1 MSTRP
6 LSLSIK
12 MATYLLKQRV
22 KKVDKF
28 AITLFIE
35 PLELCNLECEGCGR
49 IREYADV
56 MHMKLSVADCLR
68 VANEVDAPIV
78 TIPGGEPLIHPE
90 IELIVDGLVA
100 QGRFVYMC
108 TNGLLLE
115 KKLPKFKA
123 TEQFCIVVHMDGMKE
138 QHDKAVCRPGV
149 FDKAVKAMRSAIDQ
163 GFRVC
168 TNTTIYKETDPADTA
183 ELFQFLTDDI
193 GVEGCIVA
201 PGYDY
206 EAAEIGFA
214 PGRTM
219 EDVFLPREE
228 AQKVFRDV
236 RKRSGEKVR
245 FYNNPLY
252 LEFLEG
258 KRQYQ
263 CAAWTSPTYT
273 VRGWRSPCYLLAD
286 KHVGSWQE
294 LLGDT
299 KWDAYGFGRD
309 PRCANCMMHCGYES
323 ATLLEAFKH
332 PRDLLKL
339 ASVAA

>member
-1 MSTRP
+1 
-6 LSLSIK
+6 

-28 AITLFIE
+28 AMTLFIE

-56 MHMKLSVADCLR
+56 MHLKLSVDDCLR
-68 VANEVDAPIV
+68 VANEVNAPIV
-78 TIPGGEPLIHPE
+78 TIPGGEPLVHPQ
-90 IELIVDGLVA
+90 IEQIADGLVD

-108 TNGLLLE
+108 TNGILLD
-115 KKLPKFKA
+115 KKLPKFTKC
-123 TEQFCIVVHMDGMKE
+123 EQFCIVVHMDGMRE

-149 FDKAVKAMRSAIDQ
+149 WDKAVKAMRTAIDQ

-168 TNTTIYKETDPADTA
+168 TNTTIYKETDPRDTA

-206 EAAEIGFA
+206 EAAAIGFA

-228 AQKVFRDV
+228 AQKMFRDV
-236 RKRSGEKVR
+236 RRRSGEKVR

-286 KHVGSWQE
+286 KHVESWQE

>member
-1 MSTRP
+1 MSRP
-6 LSLSIK
+6 LSLAVK
-12 MATYLLKQRV
+12 MATYFLKQ
-22 KKVDKF
+22 KIKHVDKF
-28 AITLFIE
+28 PMTLFIE

-56 MHMKLSVADCLR
+56 MHLKLSVDECLR
-68 VANEVDAPIV
+68 VAKEVDAPIV
-78 TIPGGEPLIHPE
+78 TIPGGEPLVHPQ
-90 IELIVDGLVA
+90 IEDIVQGLID

-108 TNGLLLE
+108 TNGILLE
-115 KKLPKFKA
+115 KKLPKFKPS
-123 TEQFCIVVHMDGMKE
+123 EQFCIVVHMDGMRD
-138 QHDKAVCRPGV
+138 QHDRAVCRPGV
-149 FDKAVKAMRSAIDQ
+149 WDKATKAMRVAIDQ

-168 TNTTIYKETDPADTA
+168 TNTTIYKESDPGDTA
-183 ELFQFLTDDI
+183 ELFRFLTEDV

-206 EAAEIGFA
+206 AAAAIGFA

-219 EDVFLPREE
+219 DDVFLPRAE
-228 AQKVFRDV
+228 AQKMFREV
-236 RKRSGEKVR
+236 RQRSGMAR

-273 VRGWRSPCYLLAD
+273 VRGWRTPCYLLAD
-286 KHVGSWQE
+286 GHVSSFKE
-294 LLGDT
+294 LLNGTD
-299 KWDAYGFGRD
+299 WDAYGFGRD
-309 PRCANCMMHCGYES
+309 PRCSNCMMHCGYEA
-323 ATLLEAFKH
+323 ATILEAFKH

-339 ASVAA
+339 VRTGAG

>member
-1 MSTRP
+1 MSRP
-6 LSLSIK
+6 LSLSVK
-12 MATYLLKQRV
+12 MATYLLKQKV
-22 KKVDKF
+22 KRLDKF
-28 AITLFIE
+28 AVTLFIE

-56 MHMKLSVADCLR
+56 MHMKLSVDDCLR

-78 TIPGGEPLIHPE
+78 TIPGGEPLVHPE
-90 IELIVDGLVA
+90 IEHIVNGLVD

-115 KKLPKFKA
+115 KKLPKF
-123 TEQFCIVVHMDGMKE
+123 TPSDQFCIVVHMDGMRE

-149 FDKAVKAMRSAIDQ
+149 WDKAVKAMRLAIAE

-168 TNTTIYKETDPADTA
+168 TNTTIYKESDPDDTA
-183 ELFQFLTDDI
+183 ELFQFLTDDV

-206 EAAEIGFA
+206 EAAAIGFA

-219 EDVFLPREE
+219 DDVFLPRRE
-228 AQKVFRDV
+228 AQKAFRDI
-236 RKRSGEKVR
+236 RQRSGMAR

-258 KRQYQ
+258 RRQYQ

-273 VRGWRSPCYLLAD
+273 VRGWRTPCYLLAD
-286 KHVGSWQE
+286 NHVASWRE
-294 LLGDT
+294 LLNGTD
-299 KWDAYGFGRD
+299 WDAYGFGRD
-309 PRCANCMMHCGYES
+309 PRCANCMMHCGYEM
-323 ATLLEAFKH
+323 ATILDAFKS

-339 ASVAA
+339 AAAGAG

>member
-1 MSTRP
+1 VSRP

-12 MATYLLKQRV
+12 MATYLLKQKV
-22 KKVDKF
+22 KRVDKF
-28 AITLFIE
+28 AVTLFIE

-56 MHMKLSVADCLR
+56 MHMKLSVDDCLR

-78 TIPGGEPLIHPE
+78 TIPGGEPLVHPE
-90 IELIVDGLVA
+90 IEDIVAGIVD

-108 TNGLLLE
+108 TNGILLE
-115 KKLPKFKA
+115 KKLPKFKPSD
-123 TEQFCIVVHMDGMKE
+123 QFCIVVHMDGMRE

-149 FDKAVKAMRSAIDQ
+149 WDKAVKAMRLAIAE

-168 TNTTIYKETDPADTA
+168 TNTTIYKESDPEDTA
-183 ELFQFLTDDI
+183 ELFQFLTDDV

-206 EAAEIGFA
+206 EAAAIGFA

-219 EDVFLPREE
+219 DDVFLPRKE
-228 AQKVFRDV
+228 AQKAFRDI
-236 RKRSGEKVR
+236 RKRSGMAR

-258 KRQYQ
+258 RRQYQ

-273 VRGWRSPCYLLAD
+273 VRGWRTPCYLLAD
-286 KHVGSWQE
+286 NHVSSWRE
-294 LLGDT
+294 LLNGTD
-299 KWDAYGFGRD
+299 WDAYGFGRD
-309 PRCANCMMHCGYES
+309 PRCSNCMMHCGYEM
-323 ATLLEAFKH
+323 ATVLEAFKS

-339 ASVAA
+339 ATAGAG

>member
-1 MSTRP
+1 MSRP
-6 LSLSIK
+6 FSLSVK

-28 AITLFIE
+28 AVTLFIE
-35 PLELCNLECEGCGR
+35 PLELCNLACEGCGR

-56 MHMKLSVADCLR
+56 MHMKLSVDECLR
-68 VANEVDAPIV
+68 VADEVDAPIV

-90 IELIVDGLVA
+90 IDQIVNGLVD

-115 KKLPKFKA
+115 KKLPKFRPS
-123 TEQFCIVVHMDGMKE
+123 EQFCIVVHMDGLRE

-149 FDKAVKAMRSAIDQ
+149 FDKAVRAMRTAIDS
-163 GFRVC
+163 GYRVC
-168 TNTTIYKETDPADTA
+168 TNTTIYKESDPSDTA
-183 ELFQFLTDDI
+183 ELFRFLTDDL

-206 EAAEIGFA
+206 AAAEIGLA

-228 AQKVFRDV
+228 AQRLFRDV
-236 RKRSGEKVR
+236 RRRSGEKVR

-273 VRGWRSPCYLLAD
+273 VSGWRSPCYLLAD
-286 KHVGSWQE
+286 KHVSSWQE
-294 LLGDT
+294 LLGGTD
-299 KWDAYGFGRD
+299 WDAYGFGRD